1 MELAA
6 KLTELWE
13 HRSWADGLVLEALEI
28 CPGAEEAWR
37 EYDHVL
43 GVEETWLAR
52 LEGRDPIVPVWPEPS
67 DAERTELR
75 EHLEEGFGAYLER
88 LGAPAL
94 DDEVAYTNSAGLD
107 FETPVGDV
115 LLHVFLHGHYHRGK
129 LNLMLREAGCE
140 PAPVDFIGFV
150 RGVPAAR
157 TPVEGR

>member
-6 KLTELWE
+6 KLTELRK
-13 HRSWADGLVLEALEI
+13 HRSWADGLVLEALET

-43 GVEETWLAR
+43 GAEETWLAR
-52 LEGRDPIVPVWPEPS
+52 LEGRDPIVAVWPEPS

-75 EHLEEGFGAYLER
+75 GHLEEGFGAYLDR
-88 LGAPAL
+88 LDAAAL
-94 DDEVAYTNSAGLD
+94 DAEIAYTNSAGLD
-107 FETPVGDV
+107 FETPAGDV

-129 LNLMLREAGCE
+129 VNLMLREAGCE